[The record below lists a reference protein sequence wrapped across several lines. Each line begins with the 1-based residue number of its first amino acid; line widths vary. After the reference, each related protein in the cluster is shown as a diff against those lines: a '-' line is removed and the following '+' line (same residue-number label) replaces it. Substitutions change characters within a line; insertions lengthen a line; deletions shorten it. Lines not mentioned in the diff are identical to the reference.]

1 MFFRDTRLC
10 VSARAAREPSTSP
23 WVKERSH
30 GFCAARGRE
39 RERESHRRGN
49 TFANIFSPKFC
60 ERKFKGR
67 IDRIGIVATY
77 IIHTERSISI
87 SISISSIRESNFSLR
102 LLFGDLITFSLIFS
116 PL

>member
-30 GFCAARGRE
+30 GFCAAPRKRE
-39 RERESHRRGN
+39 RERDTHRRGN

-87 SISISSIRESNFSLR
+87 NLHFVDSRK
-102 LLFGDLITFSLIFS
+102 
-116 PL
+116 